1 MSWRTLSTIT
11 IMKKRLVL
19 SEANIY
25 VFCRTGRIWPV
36 PSHLNTEHLMLLVV
50 GIMAKGIY

>member
-19 SEANIY
+19 LEANIC
-25 VFCRTGRIWPV
+25 VLSNRANLASAQ
-36 PSHLNTEHLMLLVV
+36 PSQHKAFLGTSSTRCMMLV
-50 GIMAKGIY
+50 

>member
-19 SEANIY
+19 LEANIY
-25 VFCRTGRIWPV
+25 VFCGTGRIWPV
-36 PSHLNTEHLMLLVV
+36 PSHLNTKHFWAQVPLD
-50 GIMAKGIY
+50 AWC